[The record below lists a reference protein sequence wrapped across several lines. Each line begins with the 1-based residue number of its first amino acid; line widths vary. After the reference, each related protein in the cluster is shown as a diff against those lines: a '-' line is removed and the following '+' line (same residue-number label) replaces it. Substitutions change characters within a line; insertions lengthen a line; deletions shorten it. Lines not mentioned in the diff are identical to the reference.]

1 MIYKGSVMKKNFL
14 LCYLIFT
21 VTVVFAFTPHINKGK
36 ITELTLGQAE
46 KELNL
51 SEIEIK
57 ELNKE
62 YFGFLETF
70 TNFPP
75 MEEVIPDGLFLIYKQ
90 TFDETNETLYRVF
103 IETSNV
109 FESKDDKNIFQ
120 KIYYSN
126 GKAKVNLLFADYY
139 NGLVDY
145 RASSFSLVQ
154 LNTNIMPIIKN
165 SRIAG
170 IMIYGIESYTSYGH
184 TDEYS
189 SLSEITSKNLT
200 HAARVFWR
208 EDFSTADL
216 KHTSRNKPD
225 IYIECSKP
233 LIDEKDTF
241 KYTIQ
246 NAFDGDPATSYVEN
260 TEDDLFYIEISFP
273 YKSFDNSMFCTRV
286 SLINGYASN
295 TNIYSLNNRIEN
307 IDFIYK
313 TWAEDSSLEKI
324 IAADNCLMNQ
334 FFMVNSSTGN
344 YSYKFKVN
352 SLYTGSKYKDSCLA
366 EVNMDFNTSNWLFGD
381 VDE

>member
-246 NAFDGDPATSYVEN
+246 NAFDKNAATSYVEN
-260 TEDDLFYIEISFP
+260 TEDDLMMISVIRPKITKFALINGFAANSDLYKDNNIITEVADEWSEESDYP
-273 YKSFDNSMFCTRV
+273 TDKVTPTNNRYRLTTNEMNYQIVDYKSFS
-286 SLINGYASN
+286 NGYIFVS
-295 TNIYSLNNRIEN
+295 
-307 IDFIYK
+307 
-313 TWAEDSSLEKI
+313 KI
-324 IAADNCLMNQ
+324 IQGAKYNDTCIAELDFYNEK
-334 FFMVNSSTGN
+334 TGW
-344 YSYKFKVN
+344 V
-352 SLYTGSKYKDSCLA
+352 
-366 EVNMDFNTSNWLFGD
+366 FGGIK
-381 VDE
+381 

>member
-260 TEDDLFYIEISFP
+260 TEDDLIEINISAGV
-273 YKSFDNSMFCTRV
+273 KIQKAMI
-286 SLINGYASN
+286 INGYAKN
-295 TNIYSLNNRIEN
+295 RELYNANNRCKVISPVKWDKNKGSWYSSPDISNSFQLSDNTFTEQMIN
-307 IDFIYK
+307 LSTSYFYVTDIY
-313 TWAEDSSLEKI
+313 
-324 IAADNCLMNQ
+324 Q
-334 FFMVNSSTGN
+334 
-344 YSYKFKVN
+344 
-352 SLYTGSKYKDSCLA
+352 GSKFNDTCIA
-366 EVNMDFNTSNWLFGD
+366 ELNFKHSNGWLFGD
-381 VDE
+381 IDEQ

>member
-1 MIYKGSVMKKNFL
+1 MKKNFL

-260 TEDDLFYIEISFP
+260 TEDDLMEIEI
-273 YKSFDNSMFCTRV
+273 RV
-286 SLINGYASN
+286 SISDFEKINLLAMNNGYSKSSELYVANNRVKDFELINYVLKSPKSVGKGEPIGYSFQDG
-295 TNIYSLNNRIEN
+295 IM
-307 IDFIYK
+307 K
-313 TWAEDSSLEKI
+313 
-324 IAADNCLMNQ
+324 NQ
-334 FFMVNSSTGN
+334 YF
-344 YSYKFKVN
+344 KFKFEKGFGPIIIK
-352 SLYTGSKYKDSCLA
+352 SLSTYKGRKYSDTCIA
-366 EVNMDFNTSNWLFGD
+366 EINLQAVDGKWLFGD
-381 VDE
+381 INE